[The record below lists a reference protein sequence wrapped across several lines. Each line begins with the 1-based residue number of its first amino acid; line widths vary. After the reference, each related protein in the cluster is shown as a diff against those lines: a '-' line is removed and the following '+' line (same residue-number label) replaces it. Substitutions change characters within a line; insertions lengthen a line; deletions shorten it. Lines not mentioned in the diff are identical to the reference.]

1 MSLLGLEDGLNQ
13 ENVNLIK
20 ITMKHKLIL
29 IFDEETPNPVL
40 GVERYLIFNN
50 VLDAESYLKSIKIV
64 KSVEFDMDENE
75 FYFKTNSWD
84 GFGMAIWA
92 VEP

>member
-13 ENVNLIK
+13 ENANLIK

-29 IFDEETPNPVL
+29 IFDEDNLVF
-40 GVERYLIFNN
+40 GVERYLVFNN
-50 VLDAESYLKSIKIV
+50 VLDAESYLKSIEVI

-75 FYFKTNSWD
+75 FYFKTNSWN

>member
-1 MSLLGLEDGLNQ
+1 MSLLDLEDGLNQ

-29 IFDEETPNPVL
+29 IFDEDNLVF
-40 GVERYLIFNN
+40 GVERYLVFNN
-50 VLDAESYLKSIKIV
+50 VLDAESYLKSIEII

>member
-13 ENVNLIK
+13 ENANLIK

-29 IFDEETPNPVL
+29 IFDEDNLVF
-40 GVERYLIFNN
+40 GVERYLVFNN
-50 VLDAESYLKSIKIV
+50 VLDAESYLKSIEII

-75 FYFKTNSWD
+75 FYFKTNSWN